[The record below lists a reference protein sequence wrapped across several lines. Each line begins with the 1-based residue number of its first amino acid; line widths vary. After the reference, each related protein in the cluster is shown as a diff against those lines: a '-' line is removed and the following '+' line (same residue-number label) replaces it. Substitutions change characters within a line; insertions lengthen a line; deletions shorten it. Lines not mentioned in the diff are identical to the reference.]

1 MSYLDLNT
9 NVSQEI
15 LAGQETTAERDSRQ
29 TPAVIAEPSP
39 DARLAL
45 WLRALPAFFDAANY
59 PFTEAEQADLSKRD
73 FAHDIR
79 ITRTVLWDCSRLT
92 FQLAATESSADEL
105 LDEDEQAVLNSF
117 SLAEEANESQA
128 VAADQSLLGLAE
140 VLGNYCLLCEELL
153 TAGAVRFPAWS
164 NMGKMLAR
172 DLERSEA
179 AKHLIRSHSQRNSA
193 NLQPQLLALT
203 REVVVQRSFG
213 TDLLTIFSVLM
224 RMLSWLSIVEAYLQ
238 RDASLKQTL
247 PIFTLI
253 NQETRELRRFVENR
267 TLRIEGLEPAVC
279 DVLDGTNYALAM
291 ELRKV
296 FSRELIN
303 LGTLRHPPTLY
314 SKVETA
320 HGILRDS
327 FQQSIVGLAQLFDQT
342 LDGTLLFKA
351 YQTKKEQ
358 SLILRHDLWMLLQL
372 IQRAEKERDQ
382 HPIVRLLERLVVFQE
397 GSLRYLMYKDWEA
410 CERFI
415 EEVGAAR
422 GAVELAPVLHRFAAF
437 VETLFGQV
445 SMRAV
450 LADSPF
456 DFPSLEKTAPTNP
469 EQRDES
475 FD

>member
-1 MSYLDLNT
+1 MNHLDLNT
-9 NVSQEI
+9 NVPPEI
-15 LAGQETTAERDSRQ
+15 LAGQDATTTREPRQ
-29 TPAVIAEPSP
+29 MPAVFAEPSA
-39 DARLAL
+39 DTRLAL
-45 WLRALPAFFDAANY
+45 WLNALPSFFDAANY
-59 PFTEAEQADLSKRD
+59 PYTDAEQSDLSKRD
-73 FAHDIR
+73 FAPDIR
-79 ITRTVLWDCSRLT
+79 IARAVLWDCSRLT
-92 FQLAATESSADEL
+92 FQLAGTESSADAL
-105 LDEDEQAVLNSF
+105 LNEDEQAAFDSI
-117 SLAEEANESQA
+117 SLAEDSNESQA

-153 TAGAVRFPAWS
+153 IAGAVRFPAWS

-179 AKHLIRSHSQRNSA
+179 AKLLIRSQTQRSAA
-193 NLQPQLLALT
+193 NLQPQLMSLT
-203 REVVVQRSFG
+203 REAVSPRSFS
-213 TDLLTIFSVLM
+213 TDLLTIFSVLV
-224 RMLSWLSIVEAYLQ
+224 RMLGWLAVIESRLQ

-296 FSRELIN
+296 FARELVG
-303 LGTLRHPPTLY
+303 LATLRHPPTLY
-314 SKVETA
+314 AKVETA

-351 YQTKKEQ
+351 YQTKKDQ

-382 HPIVRLLERLVVFQE
+382 HPIVILLERLVAFQE

-456 DFPSLEKTAPTNP
+456 DFPSLEKQP
-469 EQRDES
+469 
-475 FD
+475 